1 MDNNGVKD
9 YFSDSSLY
17 RLWAMLKKEFIH
29 MRRDKITIGLILWIP
44 VIQLIIFGYAI
55 NTNPKHLPVALVLG
69 DNSPYV
75 RSFVTGLENTDYFR
89 IVSVAQS
96 EQESQDLLRKNRV
109 LFVFSI
115 PPNFTRDFLRGD
127 KPNILVEADA
137 TDGVAIGPAMQ
148 ALTQLSKTVFDPLLL
163 GGTQK
168 LRYQTPSFQVIAHP
182 LYNPENIT
190 SYSILPGL
198 LGVILTMSM
207 ITVTAQAITR
217 EVELGTI
224 ESLLATPIK
233 PKEVMIGKMVPYIF
247 LGYFQ
252 ATIILL
258 LAAFLFHV
266 PIRGSLLLLYVS
278 IFVFIIGNLSMG
290 LFFSTLADSQLQ
302 ATQMTFF
309 FFLPSILL
317 SGFMFPFYGMPQW
330 ATFIGEGLPLT
341 HMVRIARGILLKGN
355 GISQI
360 WVDIWPMLLFTA
372 VMLTFATKRYR
383 QTLD

>member
-1 MDNNGVKD
+1 MNSNIQFTDS
-9 YFSDSSLY
+9 FSQ

-29 MRRDKITIGLILWIP
+29 MRRDKVTLGLILWIP
-44 VIQLIIFGYAI
+44 IIQLIIFGYAI
-55 NTNPKHLPVALVLG
+55 NTNPRHLPTALVLG

-75 RSFVTGLENTDYFR
+75 RSFVAGLQNTDYFR

-96 EQESQDLLRKNRV
+96 EQESQKLLRENKV

-148 ALTQLSKTVFDPLLL
+148 ALTQLSQTVFDPLLL

-168 LRYQTPSFQVIAHP
+168 LRYQAPSFEVIAHP

-190 SYSILPGL
+190 SYSIIPGL

-217 EVELGTI
+217 EIEKGTI
-224 ESLLATPIK
+224 ENLLATPIK
-233 PKEVMIGKMVPYIF
+233 PKEVMLGKMLPYIL
-247 LGYFQ
+247 LGYAQ
-252 ATIILL
+252 MITVLVMAKI
-258 LAAFLFHV
+258 LFHV
-266 PIRGSLLLLYVS
+266 PMYGS
-278 IFVFIIGNLSMG
+278 IFLLFLCIFPFIIANLSMG
-290 LFFSTLADSQLQ
+290 LFFSTLANNQLQ
-302 ATQMTFF
+302 AMQMTFF
-309 FFLPSILL
+309 FFLPSLLL

-341 HMVRIARGILLKGN
+341 HMIRIIRGILLKGN
-355 GISQI
+355 GLEQV
-360 WVDIWPMLLFTA
+360 WVDTWPMLLFACT
-372 VMLTFATKRYR
+372 MLVFAMKRYR

>member
-1 MDNNGVKD
+1 MNNNIQFKD
-9 YFSDSSLY
+9 SFLQ

-29 MRRDKITIGLILWIP
+29 MRRDNVTIGLILWIP

-55 NTNPKHLPVALVLG
+55 NTNPKNLPVAVLLG

-75 RSFVTGLENTDYFR
+75 RAFVTGLQNTDYFH
-89 IVSVAQS
+89 IISVSQS
-96 EQESQDLLRKNRV
+96 EKASQDLLRENKV

-127 KPNILVEADA
+127 KPSILVEADA

-148 ALTQLSKTVFDPLLL
+148 ALTQLSHTVFDPFLL

-168 LRYQTPSFQVIAHP
+168 LRYQAPSFQVIAHP

-190 SYSILPGL
+190 SYSIIPGL

-217 EVELGTI
+217 EIETGTI

-233 PKEVMIGKMVPYIF
+233 PKEVMMGKMIPYIL
-247 LGYFQ
+247 LGYAQ
-252 ATIILL
+252 ALIVLL
-258 LAAFLFHV
+258 LAKILFHV
-266 PIRGSLLLLYVS
+266 PMYGSIILLFVC
-278 IFVFIIGNLSMG
+278 IFPFVIANLSMG
-290 LFFSTLADSQLQ
+290 LFFSTLANTQLQ
-302 ATQMTFF
+302 AMQMTFF

-317 SGFMFPFYGMPQW
+317 SGFMFPFYGMPGW

-341 HMVRIARGILLKGN
+341 HMVRITRGILLKGN
-355 GISQI
+355 GITQI
-360 WVDIWPMLLFTA
+360 WADIWPMLLYGA
-372 VMLTFATKRYR
+372 VMLVFATKRYR

>member
-1 MDNNGVKD
+1 MNNNIQ
-9 YFSDSSLY
+9 FNDSFLR
-17 RLWAMLKKEFIH
+17 RLWAMLRKEFIH
-29 MRRDKITIGLILWIP
+29 MRRDRVTVGLILWIP

-55 NTNPKHLPVALVLG
+55 NTNPKNLPVALLLG

-75 RSFVTGLENTDYFR
+75 RAFVTGLQNTDYFH
-89 IVSVAQS
+89 IISVSET
-96 EQESQDLLRKNRV
+96 EQESQELLRENKV

-127 KPNILVEADA
+127 KPSILVEADA

-148 ALTQLSKTVFDPLLL
+148 ALTQLSKTVFDPFLL

-168 LRYQTPSFQVIAHP
+168 LRYQAPSFQVIAHP

-190 SYSILPGL
+190 SYSIIPGL

-217 EVELGTI
+217 EIEKGTI

-233 PKEVMIGKMVPYIF
+233 PKEVMMGKMLPYIL
-247 LGYFQ
+247 LGYAQ
-252 ATIILL
+252 TLIVLL
-258 LAAFLFHV
+258 LAKILFHV
-266 PIRGSLLLLYVS
+266 PMYGSITLLLVC
-278 IFVFIIGNLSMG
+278 IFPFIIANLSMG
-290 LFFSTLADSQLQ
+290 LFFSTLAKTQLQ
-302 ATQMTFF
+302 AMQMTFF

-317 SGFMFPFYGMPQW
+317 SGFMFPFYGMPSW
-330 ATFIGEGLPLT
+330 ATMLGEGLPLT
-341 HMVRIARGILLKGN
+341 HMVRITRGILLKDN
-355 GISQI
+355 GITQV
-360 WVDIWPMLLFTA
+360 WADIWPMLLFGA
-372 VMLTFATKRYR
+372 VMLIFATKRYR

>member
-1 MDNNGVKD
+1 MDNNVQ
-9 YFSDSSLY
+9 FSDSFLQ
-17 RLWAMLKKEFIH
+17 RLLAMLKKEFIH
-29 MRRDKITIGLILWIP
+29 MRRDKVTLGLILWIP
-44 VIQLIIFGYAI
+44 IIQLIIFGYAI
-55 NTNPKHLPVALVLG
+55 NTNPRHLPTALVLG

-75 RSFVTGLENTDYFR
+75 RAFVTGLQNTDYFH
-89 IVSVAQS
+89 IVSVENS
-96 EQESQDLLRKNRV
+96 EAEAQDLLRKNRV

-148 ALTQLSKTVFDPLLL
+148 ALTQLPQTVFDPFLL

-168 LRYQTPSFQVIAHP
+168 LHYQAPSFQVIAHP

-190 SYSILPGL
+190 SYSIVPGL

-217 EVELGTI
+217 EIERGTM

-233 PKEVMIGKMVPYIF
+233 PKEVMMGKMVPYVL
-247 LGYFQ
+247 LGYAQ
-252 ATIILL
+252 TIIVLL
-258 LAAFLFHV
+258 LAKLLFHV
-266 PIRGSLLLLYVS
+266 PMYGSITLL
-278 IFVFIIGNLSMG
+278 FVCILPFVIANLAMG
-290 LFFSTLADSQLQ
+290 LLFSTMANNQLQ

-330 ATFIGEGLPLT
+330 AILISRCLPLT
-341 HMVRIARGILLKGN
+341 HMIRITRGILLKGN
-355 GISQI
+355 GIAQV
-360 WVDIWPMLLFTA
+360 WVDVWPMLLFGF
-372 VMLTFATKRYR
+372 VMLIVATKRYR

>member
-1 MDNNGVKD
+1 MNNNIQFKD
-9 YFSDSSLY
+9 SFLQ

-29 MRRDKITIGLILWIP
+29 MRRDKVTIGLILWIP

-55 NTNPKHLPVALVLG
+55 NTNPKHLPVALLLG

-75 RSFVTGLENTDYFR
+75 RTFVTGLQNTDYFR
-89 IVSVAQS
+89 IIAVSQS
-96 EQESQDLLRKNRV
+96 EEQSQALLRENKV

-148 ALTQLSKTVFDPLLL
+148 ALTQLSNTVFDPLLL

-168 LRYQTPSFQVIAHP
+168 LRYQAPSFQVIAHP

-190 SYSILPGL
+190 SYSIIPGL

-217 EVELGTI
+217 EIETGTI

-233 PKEVMIGKMVPYIF
+233 PKEVMMGKMIPYIL
-247 LGYFQ
+247 LGYAQ
-252 ATIILL
+252 TIIVLL
-258 LAAFLFHV
+258 LAKILFHV
-266 PIRGSLLLLYVS
+266 PMYGSLILLFAC
-278 IFVFIIGNLSMG
+278 IFPFIIANLSMG
-290 LFFSTLADSQLQ
+290 LFFSTLANTQLQ
-302 ATQMTFF
+302 AMQMTFF

-330 ATFIGEGLPLT
+330 AITLGQCLPLT
-341 HMVRIARGILLKGN
+341 HMARITRGILLKGN
-355 GISQI
+355 GIMQV
-360 WVDIWPMLLFTA
+360 WVDIWPMLLFGA
-372 VMLTFATKRYR
+372 AMLVFATKRYR